1 MDNLIKDLQDTIA
14 DKFITNKDEL
24 QTRLNNLLQKN
35 GVVSQKDFN
44 DTYDLIA
51 QQNNVSGIRQMYVQD
66 KNRTLRTILIGG
78 AFALG
83 IYYLLKR

>member
-35 GVVSQKDFN
+35 GVVSQQDFN
-44 DTYDLIA
+44 DTYDLIRRSKEDA
-51 QQNNVSGIRQMYVQD
+51 VKQMYVQD
-66 KNRTLRTILIGG
+66 KHRTLRTILIGG

>member
-35 GVVSQKDFN
+35 GVVSQNDFN
-44 DTYDLIA
+44 DTYDLIRKSKEDA
-51 QQNNVSGIRQMYVQD
+51 VRQMYVQD